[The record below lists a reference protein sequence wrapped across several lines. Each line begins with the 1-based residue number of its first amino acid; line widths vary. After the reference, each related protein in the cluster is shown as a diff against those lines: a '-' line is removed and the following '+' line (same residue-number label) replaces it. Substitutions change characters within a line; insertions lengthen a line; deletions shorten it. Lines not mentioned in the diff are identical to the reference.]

1 MTKNEFQASFQNELQ
16 KRHIPDWEDVVSE
29 YEQHFA
35 LKQADG
41 FSEEEIAAKLGAPA
55 ELAAQFEAADEGGK
69 TPSGP
74 AAHLIRF
81 GVGAMDVVAALG
93 MVVLAAWLVFM
104 AALTVVCAVAGICL
118 IFELEHRRAAA
129 LHAPPLRGAGRADA
143 VGSVRPER
151 RGHGVLCRVPPS
163 ALPRLWPS
171 AEQCAGR
178 SPEPGGAAC
187 SAPASPAEK
196 GMLSPS
202 AVGFRGAGDPLCTV
216 PRRLRNRIR
225 RQRRFAGILACM
237 GLVWIWSIG
246 GTKSRFI

>member
-1 MTKNEFQASFQNELQ
+1 MTKNEFLASFQNELQ

-69 TPSGP
+69 APCGPSDSFRRGSHGRGGC
-74 AAHLIRF
+74 AGHGSA
-81 GVGAMDVVAALG
+81 GG
-93 MVVLAAWLVFM
+93 M
-104 AALTVVCAVAGICL
+104 AGGYGSL
-118 IFELEHRRAAA
+118 YGGLRRGGHMPDLRLEHRRAAA

-196 GMLSPS
+196 GMPSPS
-202 AVGFRGAGDPLCTV
+202 AVGFRGAGDLLFVLFLAACV
-216 PRRLRNRIR
+216 IASAVS
-225 RQRRFAGILACM
+225 AGSLEFWH
-237 GLVWIWSIG
+237 VWGWFG
-246 GTKSRFI
+246 YGA